1 MGSRCATDDFVF
13 LGASNILGALRMQS
27 HTLHGTCYFASP
39 YSRFPR
45 AQWFVLSASVRN
57 GLTGSLK
64 KTRDLFGLQVCHR
77 RFCFFGRFK
86 YTRCF
91 THAIAHI
98 ARNVLLC
105 ITLLTIPPGTVVR
118 FVSKR
123 QKWAYGVSKEE
134 MGAALSAHFCGS
146 VSALTANAKA
156 RFWVQSVHLRR
167 APKCG
172 FASGLEVSERTSRR
186 KFNAR

>member
-1 MGSRCATDDFVF
+1 MNISYEVSIRGVVHRFARYCMD
-13 LGASNILGALRMQS
+13 LGAYRVSQ
-27 HTLHGTCYFASP
+27 P
-39 YSRFPR
+39 
-45 AQWFVLSASVRN
+45 
-57 GLTGSLK
+57 
-64 KTRDLFGLQVCHR
+64 RDLFGLQVCHR
-77 RFCFFGRFK
+77 RFYFFFGRFK

-167 APKCG
+167 APKCE

>member
-1 MGSRCATDDFVF
+1 MNISYEVSIRGVVHRFARYCMD
-13 LGASNILGALRMQS
+13 LGAYRVSQ
-27 HTLHGTCYFASP
+27 P
-39 YSRFPR
+39 
-45 AQWFVLSASVRN
+45 
-57 GLTGSLK
+57 
-64 KTRDLFGLQVCHR
+64 RDLFGLQVCHR

-134 MGAALSAHFCGS
+134 GTSLGSRCATDDFVFLGASNILGALRMQSHTLHGTCYFASPYSRFPRAQWFVLSASVRNGLTGS
-146 VSALTANAKA
+146 LKK
-156 RFWVQSVHLRR
+156 RWGPL
-167 APKCG
+167 
-172 FASGLEVSERTSRR
+172 
-186 KFNAR
+186 